1 MYLNYEKLRKIYS
14 SETHRTVYHKSAPL
28 SLITKRSAG
37 GEVDNSGYLLLFE
50 KIKLLKKDIGN
61 F

>member
-1 MYLNYEKLRKIYS
+1 MRGYQKSDHDLTVIKSKCLQSMYPNYEKLRKIYS
-14 SETHRTVYHKSAPL
+14 S
-28 SLITKRSAG
+28 
-37 GEVDNSGYLLLFE
+37 VDNSGYLLLFE